1 MSKQLTRLQSV
12 LWAAARYVFAFLSR
26 SIGLLASAPD
36 PSEEEDKL
44 NSAARGGDFNFRTG
58 KFDDGTDPAG
68 WYGRD

>member
-1 MSKQLTRLQSV
+1 MNRQLERLASA
-12 LWAAARYVFAFLSR
+12 LWMGALYVFSFLSR
-26 SIGLLASAPD
+26 SVRLLAGAPD
-36 PSEEEDKL
+36 PSAEDDKL